1 MDVMDFEDHL
11 PNRLDATTMTVGIAR
26 LTLRLPGNTSL
37 KGKRKVVKSVIEK
50 VRHKFRIS
58 VAEIGAQDKLQ
69 RAVFAMAVVGND
81 SRTINSV
88 LDRAIDFVESMNV
101 AELVEDEIDLFA
113 L

>member
-1 MDVMDFEDHL
+1 MDFDKYS
-11 PNRLDATTMTVGIAR
+11 PDRLDNSTMTVGIAR

-58 VAEIGAQDKLQ
+58 VAEIGAQDTLQ

-81 SRTINSV
+81 SRMINAV
-88 LDRAIDFVESMNV
+88 LDKAINYVESMNV
-101 AELVEDEIDLFA
+101 AELVEDEIDLIA

>member
-1 MDVMDFEDHL
+1 MNLDDYS
-11 PNRLDATTMTVGIAR
+11 PGRLDDTTMTVGIAR

-58 VAEIGAQDKLQ
+58 VAEIGSQDKLQ
-69 RAVFAMAVVGND
+69 SAVFAMAVVGND
-81 SRTINSV
+81 SRMINAV
-88 LDRAIDFVESMNV
+88 LDKAINFVESMNV
-101 AELVEDEIDLFA
+101 AELVEDEIDMIA